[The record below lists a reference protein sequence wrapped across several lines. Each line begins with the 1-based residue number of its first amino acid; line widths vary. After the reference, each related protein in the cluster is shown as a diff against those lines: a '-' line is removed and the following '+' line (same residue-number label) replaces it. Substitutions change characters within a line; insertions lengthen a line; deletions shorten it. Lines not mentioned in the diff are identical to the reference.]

1 MNKLGS
7 YKCRAKGVKAPHKK
21 NTAKYEPV
29 MIKIPKEVKLP
40 MSMHSGTP
48 ANPVVNTGDYV
59 KVGQVIGEAS
69 GFVSSPVHA
78 SVSGTVKSIE
88 TVDSL
93 TGEKAVTITI
103 TSDGSQTPWE
113 GIAPPAV
120 TNLKEFLEAVRNSGV
135 VGLGGAGY
143 PTAPKFTLKDTV
155 NLDYI
160 LINGAECEPYI
171 TSDTRTM
178 VDQTDY
184 VWEGVLL
191 MKEYLKPK
199 NIVIC
204 IENNKPEPIKKLN
217 DLVLKAKSAG
227 LDGISVRVLPSLY
240 PQGER
245 KVLVYNVTG
254 RIVPEGGRLP
264 DVGCIVVNCTT
275 VATFAKY
282 IITGNPLVSKCITV
296 DGPAVK
302 NPKNVIAPIGTP
314 VRDIFEHIG
323 GLLTDGNLNEN
334 IKKVTLGGP
343 MMGVAIPNI
352 DIPIVKITNAV
363 LAFNAKDASPPEP
376 GPCIKCGKC
385 LFNCPMNLMP
395 PNIENAYEL
404 KKPELLKK
412 FKVNMCAECA
422 CCAFTCPAKRPLV
435 QVMKLA
441 GNMLWEYEQEQK
453 AKKTASQ
460 NKEAK

>member
-1 MNKLGS
+1 MRKLG
-7 YKCRAKGVKAPHKK
+7 GVKAPHFK
-21 NTAKYEPV
+21 NTSQCAPHIIPV
-29 MIKIPKEVKLP
+29 PAEVKLP

-48 ANPVVNTGDYV
+48 ANPVVSVGDHV
-59 KVGQVIGEAS
+59 KVGQLIGEAV
-69 GFVSSPVHA
+69 GTVSSPVHS

-88 TVDSL
+88 TLDSI
-93 TGEKAVTITI
+93 TGEKAVTVII
-103 TSDGSQTPWE
+103 SSDGNQTPL
-113 GIAPPAV
+113 PVCPVQV
-120 TNLKEFLEAVRNSGV
+120 TNLAEFLEAVRNSGV

-143 PTAPKFTLKDTV
+143 PTAPKFTLKETV
-155 NLDYI
+155 KLDYI

-178 VDQTDY
+178 VDDTDY
-184 VWEGVLL
+184 VWEGVKL

-199 NIVIC
+199 NIIIC
-204 IENNKPEPIKKLN
+204 IEDNKPEPIKKLQT
-217 DLVLKAKSAG
+217 LCGEIALEGV
-227 LDGISVRVLPSLY
+227 SVRVLPSLY

-282 IITGNPLVSKCITV
+282 IKTGNPLVSKCITV
-296 DGPAVK
+296 DGSAVK
-302 NPKNVIAPIGTP
+302 NPKNIIAPIGTP
-314 VRDIFEHIG
+314 VRNILEYCGVSFD
-323 GLLTDGNLNEN
+323 EN
-334 IKKVTLGGP
+334 NDIKKVTLGGP

-363 LAFNAKDASPPEP
+363 LAFSSKDAEP
-376 GPCIKCGKC
+376 AEATACIKCGRC
-385 LFNCPMNLMP
+385 ITNCPMNLMP

-404 KKPELLKK
+404 KRPELLKK
-412 FKVNMCAECA
+412 FKVNMCAQCA
-422 CCAFTCPAKRPLV
+422 CCAFSCPAKRPLV

-441 GNMLWEYEQEQK
+441 DNLLWEYEKEL
-453 AKKTASQ
+453 KK
-460 NKEAK
+460 KEAK